1 MFCQRCGSEV
11 PDGQRFCS
19 ECGAPMGSP
28 APENVQRNA
37 DIPTGRPSQ
46 GNSAGKGL
54 KPGHIVLIVIGGVLV
69 LLAVIIA
76 VIVGASKAVN
86 KASEKA
92 LKEFAENYEPDI
104 DMNVD
109 IDPDVDIDLD
119 KLNKAVDSM
128 KDLDLTGD
136 IGSASNDTTE
146 SASDNADTSQPAG
159 DVLKYTYA
167 DVVSSADKTTV
178 TPNGGM
184 NSSTVLA
191 NGKDLGG
198 FLDYV
203 DDVVLEKGR
212 TINRELFYEILS
224 TMLVDESSLKDFD
237 EVQKNMIMAL
247 ALANNF
253 HDTDVKINSCDFK
266 AGNFTEYHYN
276 VTAYGKDDIWLVN
289 YAERTV
295 YFNDGKTEYVSTMFN
310 DEYLAAWMVA
320 VDEYYRK

>member
-19 ECGAPMGSP
+19 ECGAPMGVTP
-28 APENVQRNA
+28 APENVQRRA
-37 DIPTGRPSQ
+37 DR
-46 GNSAGKGL
+46 KGL
-54 KPGHIVLIVIGGVLV
+54 KPVHIVLIVIGGVLL

-76 VIVGASKAVN
+76 VLVGSYKAVK
-86 KASEKA
+86 KASDNAVKD
-92 LKEFAENYEPDI
+92 FAENYEPDI
-104 DMNVD
+104 DMDVD
-109 IDPDVDIDLD
+109 IGPDTDIDLD
-119 KLNKAVDSM
+119 KLSKAVDSM

-136 IGSASNDTTE
+136 IGSGSNTAE
-146 SASDNADTSQPAG
+146 ENADASSQETQPAG
-159 DVLKYTYA
+159 NVLKYTYA
-167 DVVSSADKTTV
+167 DVVSSDNETTV

-253 HDTDVKINSCDFK
+253 HDTDVKINSCDFRD
-266 AGNFTEYHYN
+266 GDYSDYHYN
-276 VTAYGKDDIWLVN
+276 VTAYGADDIWLVN
-289 YAERTV
+289 YAKRTV
-295 YFNDGKTEYVSTMFN
+295 YFHDGKTEYVSTMFN

-320 VDEYYRK
+320 VDEYYKK

>member
-1 MFCQRCGSEV
+1 MVCPRCGSDV
-11 PDGQRFCS
+11 PEGQKFCS
-19 ECGAPMGSP
+19 ECGASM
-28 APENVQRNA
+28 EVK
-37 DIPTGRPSQ
+37 
-46 GNSAGKGL
+46 KGL
-54 KPGHIVLIVIGGVLV
+54 KPVHIVLIVAGSILV
-69 LLAVIIA
+69 LLAVMIA
-76 VIVGASKAVN
+76 VIVAAVKTYSKASDTVVE
-86 KASEKA
+86 S
-92 LKEFAENYEPDI
+92 FADKYEPDL

-109 IDPDVDIDLD
+109 IDPDTDIDLD
-119 KLNKAVDSM
+119 KLNKAVESM
-128 KDLDLTGD
+128 KDLDLTKDIEGGSGTGTETGTTADEAADVQEPQGD
-136 IGSASNDTTE
+136 IR
-146 SASDNADTSQPAG
+146 
-159 DVLKYTYA
+159 KYTFA
-167 DVVSSADKTTV
+167 DVADGGNKVTV

-212 TINRELFYEILS
+212 TINRDLFYEILA
-224 TMLVDESSLKDFD
+224 TMLVDESSLADFD

-266 AGNFTEYHYN
+266 EGNYSDYHYN
-276 VTAYGKDDIWLVN
+276 VTAYGKDDIWLVS
-289 YAERTV
+289 YAKRTV

-320 VDEYYRK
+320 VDEYYKK